1 MDIEPRTTL
10 EDLYNELDIA
20 DTYPKTIEI
29 PVMVSELVV
38 KDGKLFYL
46 NQEIDIDKVKFKS
59 EYLKFLIQTQLTGIP
74 TKKNYWSE

>member
-10 EDLYNELDIA
+10 EDLCNELDIG
-20 DTYPKTIEI
+20 DTYPKTVEV

-46 NQEIDIDKVKFKS
+46 NQEIDIDKIQFES
-59 EYLKFLIQTQLTGIP
+59 EKLKALINQRLTGIP
-74 TKKNYWSE
+74 DKKNYWSE